1 MSMHS
6 SKAPYA
12 DRCPVRD
19 VLDRIGDRWSLLV
32 LTELR
37 QGSLRFSV
45 LRRRIDD
52 ISQRML
58 AQTLRH
64 LEQDG
69 LVTRTVHPTVPPSV
83 EYTLTDLGTSL
94 LVPVENLVHWAKT
107 HHDKIRQARAGFRSS
122 IAVPEIAQGSG
133 LV

>member
-1 MSMHS
+1 MSMHP

-37 QGSLRFSV
+37 EGTLRFSV

-69 LVTRTVHPTVPPSV
+69 LVSRTVHPTVPPSV
-83 EYTLTDLGTSL
+83 EYTLTDLGRSL
-94 LVPVENLVHWAKT
+94 LVPIESLVDWASA
-107 HHDKIRQARAGFRSS
+107 HHDKIRQARAGFRPTASGA
-122 IAVPEIAQGSG
+122 AVA
-133 LV
+133 

>member
-1 MSMHS
+1 MGLRP
-6 SKAPYA
+6 SKATYA
-12 DRCPVRD
+12 ARCPIRD

-37 QGSLRFSV
+37 DGAVRFSA

-58 AQTLRH
+58 ALTLRN

-69 LVTRTVHPTVPPSV
+69 LVSRTVHPSVPPSV
-83 EYTLTDLGTSL
+83 EYDLTELGRSIL
-94 LVPVENLVHWAKT
+94 DPVDRMVEWASR
-107 HHDKIRQARAGFRSS
+107 HHDAIRSARATWKAKEG
-122 IAVPEIAQGSG
+122 A
-133 LV
+133 